1 MLYVVRSKVVFL
13 RGKIASLRLCVRRGW
28 PVMTGEG
35 KKLLYFLC
43 FFPTVGGGKA
53 RASDA
58 SLLSLNL
65 SSAIV
70 SVRAK
75 YGGRTTTVT

>member
-13 RGKIASLRLCVRRGW
+13 KGKIASLRLCV
-28 PVMTGEG
+28 MTGEG
-35 KKLLYFLC
+35 KNLLYFLC

-58 SLLSLNL
+58 SLPGLNL

-70 SVRAK
+70 SVRTK
-75 YGGRTTTVT
+75 CGGRTTTVT